1 MGKKGGGG
9 VRMKQMGPSKEQRAM
24 MKQMQDMQS
33 GGGMMNPLQDLMQ
46 MPPEIHLP
54 PTPDKS
60 MKIIWPMRKFFLKV
74 CVCCVCVLLYSCLL
88 ERPVAPNCCDR
99 PYGWVSVCLYGS
111 CCV

>member
-1 MGKKGGGG
+1 MRRIEDIIEGTAFQTKSIQKTNPIQTAQHGTMGKKGGGG

-60 MKIIWPMRKFFLKV
+60 MKIIWPMRKFFSKV
-74 CVCCVCVLLYSCLL
+74 CVWCVCFII
-88 ERPVAPNCCDR
+88 
-99 PYGWVSVCLYGS
+99 
-111 CCV
+111 